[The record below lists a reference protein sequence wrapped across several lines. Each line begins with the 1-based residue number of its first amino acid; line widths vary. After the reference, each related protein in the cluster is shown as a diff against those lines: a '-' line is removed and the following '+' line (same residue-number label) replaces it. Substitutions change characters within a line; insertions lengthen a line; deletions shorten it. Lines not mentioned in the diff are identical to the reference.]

1 MLVAVGRD
9 DIPHSIG
16 RYEIRRELG
25 RGTMGVV
32 YEAWDPAL
40 GRTIALKTIGAFSL
54 SRTERETYER
64 RFQTEARAAAGLSHP
79 GIVVVHDVGRDTV
92 SGLLFMALEHL
103 DGETLADRLASGRRF
118 EWREALRI
126 TARVAEALHHAH
138 ELGVV
143 HRDVKPAN
151 VMILRSG
158 EPKILDFGIAR
169 VDAGHLT
176 TPGDLFGTPLYMSPE
191 QALGQPVDARS
202 DLFSLGTIAYALLT
216 DQSPFAGPS
225 VPAILA
231 RVAHRGA
238 PPPSELVPG
247 LPRDVDDV
255 LARAMAKSREDRY
268 PSGRMMAEDIEDVL
282 GDRPPRHRAAWTPRP
297 RGERTIASSGPDV
310 DGATLDLVEDVRA
323 APPTRARW
331 RSRVER
337 VALVAVAAVAAVHFS
352 LHPED
357 GTYWLGIGREA
368 HRRLSGLTTPARI
381 EPGPAPATPSPEP
394 VMTATPDAVALP
406 SPEPGPD
413 SHTEGPEETSTEPAV
428 EATPVGTP
436 PRPDVSGQAA
446 PESSVPESVP
456 TPPTQPAATD
466 RGTDAVPPPTG
477 PVPATGEASARAAT
491 PSPSPSPPTPRSKP
505 VSPPARKPSPA
516 AWLSIGFEHHLA
528 SGTLEVWVD
537 GKSMV
542 KEALDSRVTRKLLM
556 LELRK
561 GSVQQTLT
569 LVPGRHEVRVRLRSG
584 DDRRTARTTAIFKA
598 GATRRLEVNAS
609 RLGGGLTLEWK

>member
-1 MLVAVGRD
+1 MLIAVGTD
-9 DIPHSIG
+9 DTPRSIG

-40 GRTIALKTIGAFSL
+40 GRTIALKMVGAFSL
-54 SRTERETYER
+54 SATERETYER

-79 GIVVVHDVGRDTV
+79 GIVVVHDVGRDPG
-92 SGLLFMALEHL
+92 SGLLFMALEYL
-103 DGETLADRLASGRRF
+103 DGETLADRLASGRRLA
-118 EWREALRI
+118 WREALRI
-126 TARVAEALHHAH
+126 TGRVAEALHHAH

-176 TPGDLFGTPLYMSPE
+176 RPGDLFGTPLYMSPE

-202 DLFSLGTIAYALLT
+202 DLFSLGTIAYAMLT
-216 DQSPFAGPS
+216 DHSPFAGPS

-255 LARAMAKSREDRY
+255 LARAMAKSPEDRY
-268 PSGRMMAEDIEDVL
+268 SSGRTMAEDIEDVL
-282 GDRPPRHRAAWTPRP
+282 GDRPPRHRAGWTPAP
-297 RGERTIASSGPDV
+297 TGERTIASSGAAA
-310 DGATLDLVEDVRA
+310 DGAVALDLVDNAPA
-323 APPTRARW
+323 APLPRARW
-331 RSRVER
+331 RSRLER
-337 VALVAVAAVAAVHFS
+337 VALVAVAATAAVHFS
-352 LHPED
+352 RHPED
-357 GTYWLGIGREA
+357 GTYWLGVGREA
-368 HRRLSGLTTPARI
+368 HWRLSVLTTPARMEPRPAATTPLPEPAI
-381 EPGPAPATPSPEP
+381 TETPEVAALPSPGPGPGPDALIEPSPEP
-394 VMTATPDAVALP
+394 SA
-406 SPEPGPD
+406 
-413 SHTEGPEETSTEPAV
+413 EPAA
-428 EATPVGTP
+428 EPPAEPTPV
-436 PRPDVSGQAA
+436 V
-446 PESSVPESVP
+446 
-456 TPPTQPAATD
+456 TPPTPDVPGPLAPAAPVPEPVPAPPAQPAAT
-466 RGTDAVPPPTG
+466 
-477 PVPATGEASARAAT
+477 EASALAAT
-491 PSPSPSPPTPRSKP
+491 PLPSPRPRPSKSKP
-505 VSPPARKPSPA
+505 VRPPDRKPSPA

-537 GKSMV
+537 GKRMV
-542 KEALDSRVTRKLLM
+542 KEALDSRVTRKLPM

-569 LVPGRHEVRVRLRSG
+569 LAPGRHEVRVRLRSG
-584 DDRRTARTTAIFKA
+584 EDRRIAHTTAIFKA
-598 GATRRLEVNAS
+598 EATRRLEVTAS

>member
-1 MLVAVGRD
+1 MGKD
-9 DIPHSIG
+9 DTPRSIG

-40 GRTIALKTIGAFSL
+40 GRTIALKMIGGFSL
-54 SRTERETYER
+54 SPTERETFER

-79 GIVVVHDVGRDTV
+79 GIVVVHDVGRDPG
-92 SGLLFMALEHL
+92 SGLLFMALEYL
-103 DGETLADRLASGRRF
+103 DGETVADRLASGRRF

-138 ELGVV
+138 GQGVV

-202 DLFSLGTIAYALLT
+202 DLFSLGTIAYAMLT

-231 RVAHRGA
+231 RVAHRGV
-238 PPPSELVPG
+238 PPPSERVPG
-247 LPRDVDDV
+247 APRDVDDV
-255 LARAMAKSREDRY
+255 LARAMAKSPEDRY

-282 GDRPPRHRAAWTPRP
+282 AGRPPRHRAAWTPAP
-297 RGERTIASSGPDV
+297 KGERTIASGAPDL
-310 DGATLDLVEDVRA
+310 DGAVALELVEDAPA
-323 APPTRARW
+323 APPARSRW
-331 RSRVER
+331 RSRLEPL
-337 VALVAVAAVAAVHFS
+337 ALVAVAVVAAVHFV

-357 GTYWLGIGREA
+357 GDYWRRIGREA
-368 HRRLSGLTTPARI
+368 RRSLSAFATPARV
-381 EPGPAPATPSPEP
+381 EPLPVPATPSPEP
-394 VMTATPDAVALP
+394 VTAPTPDVAALP
-406 SPEPGPD
+406 SPGPGPD
-413 SHTEGPEETSTEPAV
+413 THAEPSPEPPAEPLV
-428 EATPVGTP
+428 EPTPAATPT
-436 PRPDVSGQAA
+436 PDVPAQTL
-446 PESSVPESVP
+446 PQLPVPEPVP
-456 TPPTQPAATD
+456 APPAQPAATEASP
-466 RGTDAVPPPTG
+466 RAVP
-477 PVPATGEASARAAT
+477 T
-491 PSPSPSPPTPRSKP
+491 PSPSPSPSKSKP
-505 VSPPARKPSPA
+505 ARPPARKPAPT
-516 AWLSIGFEHHLA
+516 AWLSIGFEHHLE

-537 GKSMV
+537 GKSRV

-561 GSVQQTLT
+561 GSVQQTLS
-569 LVPGRHEVRVRLRSG
+569 LAPGRHEVRVRLRSG
-584 DDRRTARTTAIFKA
+584 DDRRTARTTADFKT
-598 GATRRLEVNAS
+598 GATRRLEVTAS

>member
-1 MLVAVGRD
+1 MLIAVGTD
-9 DIPHSIG
+9 DTPRSIG

-40 GRTIALKTIGAFSL
+40 GRTIALKMVGAFSL
-54 SRTERETYER
+54 SATERETYEG

-79 GIVVVHDVGRDTV
+79 GIVVVHDVGRDPG
-92 SGLLFMALEHL
+92 SGLLFMALEYL
-103 DGETLADRLASGRRF
+103 DGETLADRLASGRRLP
-118 EWREALRI
+118 WREALRI

-176 TPGDLFGTPLYMSPE
+176 SPGHLFGTPLYMSPE
-191 QALGQPVDARS
+191 QALGHPVDARS

-216 DQSPFAGPS
+216 DQAPFAGPS

-231 RVAHRGA
+231 RVAHR
-238 PPPSELVPG
+238 PTPLPSELVPA

-268 PSGRMMAEDIEDVL
+268 PSGRMMAEDIADVL
-282 GDRPPRHRAAWTPRP
+282 GDRPPRHRAAWTPTP
-297 RGERTIASSGPDV
+297 TGERTIASSGPAV
-310 DGATLDLVEDVRA
+310 DGAVALDLVEDARP
-323 APPTRARW
+323 APPPRARW
-331 RSRVER
+331 RSRLER
-337 VALVAVAAVAAVHFS
+337 VAFVAVAATAAVHFS
-352 LHPED
+352 RHPED
-357 GTYWLGIGREA
+357 ATYWLGVGREA
-368 HRRLSGLTTPARI
+368 HRRLTVLTTPFRM
-381 EPGPAPATPSPEP
+381 EPRPAPATPSPEP
-394 VMTATPDAVALP
+394 AMTATPDVAALP
-406 SPEPGPD
+406 SPGPGPD
-413 SHTEGPEETSTEPAV
+413 APIEPSPEPSPEPPVEPSAEPTPVATPPTPDVPGPSAPAAPVPEPA
-428 EATPVGTP
+428 
-436 PRPDVSGQAA
+436 
-446 PESSVPESVP
+446 P
-456 TPPTQPAATD
+456 TPPAQPAAT
-466 RGTDAVPPPTG
+466 
-477 PVPATGEASARAAT
+477 EASARAAT
-491 PSPSPSPPTPRSKP
+491 PSPSPSPRPSKSKP
-505 VSPPARKPSPA
+505 VRPPARKPSPA

-561 GSVQQTLT
+561 GSVQETLT
-569 LVPGRHEVRVRLRSG
+569 LAPGRHEVRVRLRSG
-584 DDRRTARTTAIFKA
+584 EDRRTARTTAIFKA
-598 GATRRLEVNAS
+598 EATRRLEVTAS